1 MNLANTKANPEIVQ
15 HVIFRKSPMSILAE
29 THNYRPLECYVS
41 ICDAP
46 EPSMV
51 LRLPNHRDS
60 LGHKSTNG
68 QRTRMDRV
76 RRPLIC
82 RGIPGSRQ
90 SVGRMKSNSP
100 RQTRRAKRPTVVMV
114 DSVES
119 LRIQRGI
126 VHGNCLTT
134 RTMSVL
140 PRLCASS
147 LSALT
152 RIRYCCLVPL
162 IAGP

>member
-1 MNLANTKANPEIVQ
+1 MNLANTKANAEIVQ

-51 LRLPNHRDS
+51 LRLPNRRDP

-68 QRTRMDRV
+68 QRTRMEGV

-82 RGIPGSRQ
+82 RVIPGSRQ
-90 SVGRMKSNSP
+90 SVNSMKSNSP

-119 LRIQRGI
+119 RRIQRGI
-126 VHGNCLTT
+126 VQGNCLTI

-140 PRLCASS
+140 SQFCASS

-152 RIRYCCLVPL
+152 RIKYGCLVPL